1 MAEKE
6 NVSVRT
12 IKYDLDDIREWLN
25 ERKQVLYSKR
35 SQGIW
40 MNISSS
46 DRIKLKSELMDVNRF
61 EIFADQSLRIKR
73 LLIMLLVTK
82 EAITGMKMANALD
95 VSKDTIM
102 NDLDVLE
109 NNFLKEGLTLN
120 RQARKGF
127 GS

>member
-1 MAEKE
+1 
-6 NVSVRT
+6 
-12 IKYDLDDIREWLN
+12 
-25 ERKQVLYSKR
+25 
-35 SQGIW
+35 

>member
-1 MAEKE
+1 
-6 NVSVRT
+6 
-12 IKYDLDDIREWLN
+12 
-25 ERKQVLYSKR
+25 
-35 SQGIW
+35 
-40 MNISSS
+40 
-46 DRIKLKSELMDVNRF
+46 MDVNRF

>member
-1 MAEKE
+1 
-6 NVSVRT
+6 
-12 IKYDLDDIREWLN
+12 
-25 ERKQVLYSKR
+25 
-35 SQGIW
+35 
-40 MNISSS
+40 
-46 DRIKLKSELMDVNRF
+46 
-61 EIFADQSLRIKR
+61 
-73 LLIMLLVTK
+73 
-82 EAITGMKMANALD
+82 MANALD